1 MLKAGLHN
9 MVKPTR
15 EETSYPA
22 AIAQPIIATRKPPP
36 TTSKYRVLGGVKKQN
51 VEYYDF
57 LMSRGAKVNIYDE
70 KWYDGVTL
78 PYR

>member
-15 EETSYPA
+15 EETSYPT

-36 TTSKYRVLGGVKKQN
+36 LRQSTGL
-51 VEYYDF
+51 
-57 LMSRGAKVNIYDE
+57 
-70 KWYDGVTL
+70 
-78 PYR
+78 